1 MKLAESEL
9 SGSEGQR
16 KVHGGGRVPKQK
28 SKSLSPTINSN
39 REQSE
44 KLLRKLK
51 LHGKG
56 EKEYLKSSINCN

>member
-1 MKLAESEL
+1 MKLAESKL

-16 KVHGGGRVPKQK
+16 KVHGGGNGCLNSEQRVPKQK

-51 LHGKG
+51 LHVKG
-56 EKEYLKSSINCN
+56 EK